1 MFAVLFGAVLSIFWS
16 QWIEASVLVAD
27 TTMSRMVELNAD
39 APFCALYH
47 DRGVIQ
53 RMVLGAD
60 PRKVR
65 QISSN
70 LVTDLEETCK
80 ASRDKGK
87 NQAPGGGLIYPGTK
101 WCGPGNVASSYNDLG
116 QHSVEDACCREHDHC
131 STTIAPQQ
139 CIHGISGGESR
150 GTLIC
155 AGCLNAIEDEFIQAL
170 NQEWHIDC
178 FRCSACDIGLSSW
191 YFEKDGL
198 LFCKDDYW
206 AAYGEACQD
215 CGQIITGPVML
226 AGDHKF
232 HPECFAC
239 TSCGAF
245 IGDGESYALVER
257 SKLYCGIC
265 YKRQMQPLNRA
276 ANYPFARKPHSIR
289 LVEIPPSTTDPD
301 KQRGIKLTL
310 DTVPSPRSCGALL
323 RISELMRNIRGKISK
338 LLASVMEVLFRLC
351 CHFSNHRL
359 NMSSDLISLH
369 IGDRILE
376 VNGTPVKDQP
386 VESIENL
393 IQYSDTVL
401 QLTIE
406 HDPDA
411 VSRRPTFSSPSSA
424 MLTYVGTPRISP
436 ESKERLFKRRDEG
449 YISGARSRQLRRTRD
464 PMHKE
469 RSSSMSRLL
478 EGSSPTNPTYDL
490 SRTRSFRV
498 EPKNQRIFRASDLVK
513 GELLGKGF
521 FGQVFKVTHR
531 DTNEV
536 MVLKELYR
544 VDEDAQKNFLKEVA
558 VLRSLHHNN
567 VLRFIGVLYKDKKLH
582 LVTEYIAGGTLRAL
596 LHDTNE
602 PLPWEQRTSFAK
614 DIAAGM
620 AYLHSMN
627 IIHRDLN
634 SHNCLVREDK
644 TVVVADFG
652 LARIIQNGS
661 SPDNRKYNRHSNGEA
676 KTSKKERKKRYT
688 VVGNP
693 YWMAPEM
700 MKGNKYDEKVDI
712 FSFGIVVCEIIGRVQ
727 ADPDYLPRSS
737 DFGLNQNVFKEKFCS
752 NCPETFYM
760 IAFLCC
766 DLNPDKRPPFEVMEV
781 WLEGLAMHLSVGA
794 ELPVDLDF
802 DIRNY
807 KGPSPSSSESTTP
820 ETLAPQLKPI
830 KEGQVHQEKKQSS
843 GCDDSTLERETEPSS
858 SNTLHVP
865 EVMSPRNR
873 YTRQNSKSND
883 SSGNV
888 GRYSR
893 QSSKSKDFVSD
904 KEKSDIVISPDS
916 SCFSGRY
923 LKSNNIK
930 SKDMSPDIP
939 NTYSYLK
946 QETYPKQIDT
956 NEYNLTRVPPTVE
969 KIKYVGSASP
979 CVVSDASEYIIDSK
993 GSYKINSL
1001 KHKSAE
1007 KCNDISGHKTKS
1019 ESKFKI
1025 PDAACSVGSYLK
1037 QIGKSIG
1044 AMEKENKTINTANCS
1059 DTDSKKI
1066 VSESSKPS
1074 SGSYLRRTKISP
1086 TKETSKTAFSSKEIA
1101 KDKVDGILSQKS
1113 VESKVPPNIQ
1123 ENMGDEK
1130 VIKDRLSRRVSN
1142 MSDVGSILSRQGSLT
1157 VLDCMSKY
1165 KDYSP
1170 FNTFTKD
1177 DFRENHSL
1185 GKQNS
1190 GLYHTNNLYSNSN
1203 ISRQDDLFNIHSKQ
1217 CRNDDDVEIKSTTN
1231 GPKNSMTSSIYD
1243 SDSKMMPNSLAEYN
1257 GCYKGIDICRQDSF
1271 DSDSALGTMKSDFFA
1286 DVDFVQMRDTPDLC
1300 HTPER
1305 CCTPNRPTSPI
1316 ESTAL

>member
-1 MFAVLFGAVLSIFWS
+1 MDEVS
-16 QWIEASVLVAD
+16 
-27 TTMSRMVELNAD
+27 LND
-39 APFCALYH
+39 Q
-47 DRGVIQ
+47 G
-53 RMVLGAD
+53 
-60 PRKVR
+60 
-65 QISSN
+65 
-70 LVTDLEETCK
+70 
-80 ASRDKGK
+80 
-87 NQAPGGGLIYPGTK
+87 
-101 WCGPGNVASSYNDLG
+101 
-116 QHSVEDACCREHDHC
+116 
-131 STTIAPQQ
+131 
-139 CIHGISGGESR
+139 SGEIG
-150 GTLIC
+150 GTLTC
-155 AGCLNAIEDEFIQAL
+155 AGCLNAIDEDEFIQAL

-178 FRCSACDIGLSSW
+178 FCCSACDIGLSSW

-206 AAYGEACQD
+206 AAYGEACQG

-239 TSCGAF
+239 NSCGAF

-257 SKLYCGIC
+257 SKLYCGSC
-265 YKRQMQPLNRA
+265 YKRQMQPINRT
-276 ANYPFARKPHSIR
+276 ANHPFTRKPHSIR
-289 LVEIPPSTTDPD
+289 LVEIPPNTSDPE

-310 DTVPSPRSCGALL
+310 DTTPSPRNCGALL
-323 RISELMRNIRGKISK
+323 RISELMRNVRGKISK
-338 LLASVMEVLFRLC
+338 LLAFVMEVLFRLC

-386 VESIENL
+386 IESIENL
-393 IQYSDTVL
+393 IQHSDTVL

-411 VSRRPTFSSPSSA
+411 VSRRPTFSSPSAA
-424 MLTYVGTPRISP
+424 MLTSIPSPRTSP
-436 ESKERLFKRRDEG
+436 ENKERLFKRRDEG
-449 YISGARSRQLRRTRD
+449 YISGTRSRQLRRTRD

-478 EGSSPTNPTYDL
+478 DGSATNPTCDL

-513 GELLGKGF
+513 GELLGTGF

-544 VDEDAQKNFLKEVA
+544 VDEEAQKNFLKEVA

-582 LVTEYIAGGTLRAL
+582 LVTEYISGGTLRAL
-596 LHDTNE
+596 LHDANE
-602 PLPWEQRTSFAK
+602 ILPWEQRTSFAK

-652 LARIIQNGS
+652 LARIIQNGN
-661 SPDNRKYNRHSNGEA
+661 SPDNRKYNRHSDGEA

-752 NCPETFYM
+752 NCPEMFYM

-766 DLNPDKRPPFEVMEV
+766 DLNPDKRPPFEVMHI
-781 WLEGLAMHLSVGA
+781 WLNGLAMHLSVGV
-794 ELPVDLDF
+794 ELPSDLEF

-807 KGPSPSSSESTTP
+807 TGPSTSTSESNTP
-820 ETLAPQLKPI
+820 ESLALQLKPI
-830 KEGQVHQEKKQSS
+830 KEGQVHQEKKRCS
-843 GCDDSTLERETEPSS
+843 GCDDSTLEREDVVL
-858 SNTLHVP
+858 NNNMLQVP
-865 EVMSPRNR
+865 DVISPRGR
-873 YTRQNSKSND
+873 YTRQNSKTSE
-883 SSGNV
+883 SSGNS

-893 QSSKSKDFVSD
+893 QNSRSKEISI
-904 KEKSDIVISPDS
+904 EKPDIVISPEASVFVGCFPRQAIKSNESSPHYSNDKQDS
-916 SCFSGRY
+916 HVKQNDQTECNPKRIPSTIEKIRY
-923 LKSNNIK
+923 LG
-930 SKDMSPDIP
+930 
-939 NTYSYLK
+939 
-946 QETYPKQIDT
+946 
-956 NEYNLTRVPPTVE
+956 R
-969 KIKYVGSASP
+969 ASP
-979 CVVSDASEYIIDSK
+979 CSLSDTPEYIIDNK
-993 GSYKINSL
+993 CSYKVNNILNS
-1001 KHKSAE
+1001 KSPE
-1007 KCNDISGHKTKS
+1007 KSNEHNLVSSGGHSRTKL
-1019 ESKFKI
+1019 EGKFKM
-1025 PDAACSVGSYLK
+1025 PDANSVSSYLK
-1037 QIGKSIG
+1037 QIGKSTTNT
-1044 AMEKENKTINTANCS
+1044 MEKENKN
-1059 DTDSKKI
+1059 DSQNDNEVKK
-1066 VSESSKPS
+1066 SGAETPKSS

-1086 TKETSKTAFSSKEIA
+1086 TKETPKNAFST
-1101 KDKVDGILSQKS
+1101 QKNGQS
-1113 VESKVPPNIQ
+1113 EAGTSLQSKVTVSPGEVVETEPTNDRVTRQ
-1123 ENMGDEK
+1123 ESN
-1130 VIKDRLSRRVSN
+1130 VS
-1142 MSDVGSILSRQGSLT
+1142 DIGIILSRQGSLT
-1157 VLDCMSKY
+1157 VLDCTVKHKDTMY

-1170 FNTFTKD
+1170 FNTLQED
-1177 DFRENHSL
+1177 LHREGSFRKNAALHYTDSV
-1185 GKQNS
+1185 
-1190 GLYHTNNLYSNSN
+1190 YSNTSLSKN
-1203 ISRQDDLFNIHSKQ
+1203 DDLLSYNTRNETNMDNQKDCTTSIQDCAKLESNDSK
-1217 CRNDDDVEIKSTTN
+1217 KSVIDT
-1231 GPKNSMTSSIYD
+1231 KSVYD
-1243 SDSKMMPNSLAEYN
+1243 SKLSNSLTEYTD
-1257 GCYKGIDICRQDSF
+1257 CYKNINLCRQDSF
-1271 DSDSALGTMKSDFFA
+1271 GSDSAVGTMKSDFFA
-1286 DVDFVQMRDTPDLC
+1286 ELDFVQLRDGRHTPDLC
-1300 HTPER
+1300 HTPDR
-1305 CCTPNRPTSPI
+1305 CCTPNRATSPI

>member
-1 MFAVLFGAVLSIFWS
+1 MDEVL
-16 QWIEASVLVAD
+16 
-27 TTMSRMVELNAD
+27 T
-39 APFCALYH
+39 
-47 DRGVIQ
+47 
-53 RMVLGAD
+53 
-60 PRKVR
+60 
-65 QISSN
+65 
-70 LVTDLEETCK
+70 
-80 ASRDKGK
+80 
-87 NQAPGGGLIYPGTK
+87 
-101 WCGPGNVASSYNDLG
+101 NDLG
-116 QHSVEDACCREHDHC
+116 GEE
-131 STTIAPQQ
+131 
-139 CIHGISGGESR
+139 SG

-155 AGCLNAIEDEFIQAL
+155 AGCLNAIDEDEFIQAL

-206 AAYGEACQD
+206 AAYGEACQG

-257 SKLYCGIC
+257 SKLYCGVC
-265 YKRQMQPLNRA
+265 YKRQMQPLNRT

-310 DTVPSPRSCGALL
+310 DTAPSPRSCGALL
-323 RISELMRNIRGKISK
+323 RISELMRNVRGKISK

-376 VNGTPVKDQP
+376 INGTPVKDQP
-386 VESIENL
+386 VENIENL

-411 VSRRPTFSSPSSA
+411 VSRRPTFCSPSST
-424 MLTYVGTPRISP
+424 MLTCVGNPRTSP
-436 ESKERLFKRRDEG
+436 ENKERLFKRRDEG
-449 YISGARSRQLRRTRD
+449 YMSGARSRQLRRTRD

-478 EGSSPTNPTYDL
+478 DGSSPTNPTYDL

-531 DTNEV
+531 DTDEV

-661 SPDNRKYNRHSNGEA
+661 SPDNRKYNRHSDGEV

-794 ELPVDLDF
+794 ELPANLDF

-830 KEGQVHQEKKQSS
+830 KEGQVHQEKKRSS
-843 GCDDSTLERETEPSS
+843 GCDDSTLEREIQPVPI
-858 SNTLHVP
+858 SNTLLVP
-865 EVMSPRNR
+865 EVVSPRNR

-883 SSGNV
+883 NSNNV

-893 QSSKSKDFVSD
+893 QNSKSKDFD
-904 KEKSDIVISPDS
+904 KEKSIVISSDS
-916 SCFSGRY
+916 SSFSGRY
-923 LKSNNIK
+923 LRNNNAK
-930 SKDMSPDIP
+930 LKDTSPDIP
-939 NTYSYLK
+939 NIYAYSK
-946 QETYPKQIDT
+946 IDT
-956 NEYNLTRVPPTVE
+956 SEHNVTRVPNIE
-969 KIKYVGSASP
+969 KIKYVGSASQ
-979 CVVSDASEYIIDSK
+979 CTVSDASDYIIDSK
-993 GSYKINSL
+993 GSYKISNNL
-1001 KHKSAE
+1001 KHKSTE
-1007 KCNDISGHKTKS
+1007 KSNDTSGCKVKS
-1019 ESKFKI
+1019 ENKFKI
-1025 PDAACSVGSYLK
+1025 PDTASSVGSYLR

-1044 AMEKENKTINTANCS
+1044 AIEKENKAINNRNDVNS
-1059 DTDSKKI
+1059 GDINPKK
-1066 VSESSKPS
+1066 VVGEGTKPC

-1086 TKETSKTAFSSKEIA
+1086 TKETTKNAFSNKEI
-1101 KDKVDGILSQKS
+1101 DKVDGVSSLQKS
-1113 VESKVPPNIQ
+1113 VQSKVPPNQ
-1123 ENMGDEK
+1123 ENVIEK
-1130 VIKDRLSRRVSN
+1130 EDVKDRLSKQENNV
-1142 MSDVGSILSRQGSLT
+1142 SDVGSILSRQGSPT
-1157 VLDCMSKY
+1157 VLDCTSKY
-1165 KDYSP
+1165 KDYSL
-1170 FNTFTKD
+1170 FDTYMKD
-1177 DFRENHSL
+1177 DFRKNDSFKKL
-1185 GKQNS
+1185 YS
-1190 GLYHTNNLYSNSN
+1190 SSLYHTDSLYSNSSVSKRDN
-1203 ISRQDDLFNIHSKQ
+1203 LITPNRQNASDDGNRPVVAESMS
-1217 CRNDDDVEIKSTTN
+1217 DDTKT
-1231 GPKNSMTSSIYD
+1231 PMMTSSLYG
-1243 SDSKMMPNSLAEYN
+1243 SDLKNCLADYTR
-1257 GCYKGIDICRQDSF
+1257 CYKGIDVCRQDSF
-1271 DSDSALGTMKSDFFA
+1271 GSDSALGTMKSDFFA
-1286 DVDFVQMRDTPDLC
+1286 DIDFAQMRDSRHTPDLC
-1300 HTPER
+1300 HTSER
-1305 CCTPNRPTSPI
+1305 CCTPNRPTTPI

>member
-1 MFAVLFGAVLSIFWS
+1 MDEV
-16 QWIEASVLVAD
+16 
-27 TTMSRMVELNAD
+27 TTSD
-39 APFCALYH
+39 
-47 DRGVIQ
+47 
-53 RMVLGAD
+53 
-60 PRKVR
+60 
-65 QISSN
+65 
-70 LVTDLEETCK
+70 
-80 ASRDKGK
+80 
-87 NQAPGGGLIYPGTK
+87 PGGGE
-101 WCGPGNVASSYNDLG
+101 N
-116 QHSVEDACCREHDHC
+116 
-131 STTIAPQQ
+131 
-139 CIHGISGGESR
+139 R

-215 CGQIITGPVML
+215 CGHIITGPVML

-257 SKLYCGIC
+257 SKLYCGVC

-310 DTVPSPRSCGALL
+310 DTAPSPRSCGALL

-424 MLTYVGTPRISP
+424 MLTCVGSPRTSP

-478 EGSSPTNPTYDL
+478 DGSSPTNPTYDL

-544 VDEDAQKNFLKEVA
+544 VDEDAQKNFLKE
-558 VLRSLHHNN
+558 
-567 VLRFIGVLYKDKKLH
+567 
-582 LVTEYIAGGTLRAL
+582 
-596 LHDTNE
+596 
-602 PLPWEQRTSFAK
+602 
-614 DIAAGM
+614 
-620 AYLHSMN
+620 
-627 IIHRDLN
+627 
-634 SHNCLVREDK
+634 
-644 TVVVADFG
+644 
-652 LARIIQNGS
+652 
-661 SPDNRKYNRHSNGEA
+661 
-676 KTSKKERKKRYT
+676 
-688 VVGNP
+688 
-693 YWMAPEM
+693 
-700 MKGNKYDEKVDI
+700 
-712 FSFGIVVCEIIGRVQ
+712 
-727 ADPDYLPRSS
+727 
-737 DFGLNQNVFKEKFCS
+737 EKFCS
-752 NCPETFYM
+752 NCPETFYT

-794 ELPVDLDF
+794 ELPADLDF
-802 DIRNY
+802 DIKNY

-830 KEGQVHQEKKQSS
+830 KEGQVHQEKKRSN
-843 GCDDSTLERETEPSS
+843 CCNDSTLEREIEPLS
-858 SNTLHVP
+858 SNTLHVS
-865 EVMSPRNR
+865 EVVSPRNR
-873 YTRQNSKSND
+873 YTRQKSND

-888 GRYSR
+888 GHYSR
-893 QSSKSKDFVSD
+893 QNSKSKDFISD
-904 KEKSDIVISPDS
+904 KEKPDIVISPDS
-916 SCFSGRY
+916 SGFSGRY
-923 LKSNNIK
+923 LRNNNIK
-930 SKDMSPDIP
+930 SKDVSPDIP
-939 NTYSYLK
+939 NTYAYSK
-946 QETYPKQIDT
+946 QETYPRQIDA
-956 NEYNLTRVPPTVE
+956 NEHNLIRAPTVE

-1007 KCNDISGHKTKS
+1007 KCNDTSHKTKS

-1025 PDAACSVGSYLK
+1025 PDAAGSVGSYLK
-1037 QIGKSIG
+1037 QIGKSLG
-1044 AMEKENKTINTANCS
+1044 AVEKENKAINNTANCGDMDPKRVVGENTKHS
-1059 DTDSKKI
+1059 T
-1066 VSESSKPS
+1066 
-1074 SGSYLRRTKISP
+1074 GSYLRRTKISP
-1086 TKETSKTAFSSKEIA
+1086 TKETTKNAFSNKETV
-1101 KDKVDGILSQKS
+1101 KDKVDGVSLLQKS
-1113 VESKVPPNIQ
+1113 VESKVPPSQ
-1123 ENMGDEK
+1123 ENVVGNEK
-1130 VIKDRLSRRVSN
+1130 DVKDRLSRQESN
-1142 MSDVGSILSRQGSLT
+1142 VSDVGSILSRQGSLT
-1157 VLDCMSKY
+1157 VLDCTSKY

-1170 FNTFTKD
+1170 FNTYTKD
-1177 DFRENHSL
+1177 DFREDHSF
-1185 GKQNS
+1185 GKQK
-1190 GLYHTNNLYSNSN
+1190 GLYHTDSLYSNSS
-1203 ISRQDDLFNIHSKQ
+1203 ISKQ
-1217 CRNDDDVEIKSTTN
+1217 DELFSIHNKQNSSDEVVGTRSIGNGSKS
-1231 GPKNSMTSSIYD
+1231 PMMTSSIYG
-1243 SDSKMMPNSLAEYN
+1243 SDLKATPNSLADYN

-1271 DSDSALGTMKSDFFA
+1271 GSDSALGTMKSDFFA
-1286 DVDFVQMRDTPDLC
+1286 DVDFSQMRDGHTPDLC

-1305 CCTPNRPTSPI
+1305 CCTPNRPTSPL

>member
-1 MFAVLFGAVLSIFWS
+1 MDEV
-16 QWIEASVLVAD
+16 
-27 TTMSRMVELNAD
+27 
-39 APFCALYH
+39 
-47 DRGVIQ
+47 
-53 RMVLGAD
+53 
-60 PRKVR
+60 
-65 QISSN
+65 SS
-70 LVTDLEETCK
+70 
-80 ASRDKGK
+80 
-87 NQAPGGGLIYPGTK
+87 
-101 WCGPGNVASSYNDLG
+101 NDLG
-116 QHSVEDACCREHDHC
+116 S
-131 STTIAPQQ
+131 
-139 CIHGISGGESR
+139 GESG

-155 AGCLNAIEDEFIQAL
+155 AGCLNAIDEDEFIQAL

-178 FRCSACDIGLSSW
+178 FRCSACDIGLSTW

-206 AAYGEACQD
+206 AAYGEACQG

-239 TSCGAF
+239 NSCGAF

-257 SKLYCGIC
+257 SKLYCGSC
-265 YKRQMQPLNRA
+265 YKRQMQPINRT
-276 ANYPFARKPHSIR
+276 ANCPFTRKPHSIR
-289 LVEIPPSTTDPD
+289 LVEIPPNTSDPE

-310 DTVPSPRSCGALL
+310 DTTPSPRNCGALL
-323 RISELMRNIRGKISK
+323 RISELMRNVRGKISK

-386 VESIENL
+386 IENIENL
-393 IQYSDTVL
+393 IQYSDTVV

-411 VSRRPTFSSPSSA
+411 VSRRLTYSSPSAA
-424 MLTYVGTPRISP
+424 MLTSIASPRTSP
-436 ESKERLFKRRDEG
+436 ENKERLFKRRDEG
-449 YISGARSRQLRRTRD
+449 YISGTRSRQLRRTRD

-478 EGSSPTNPTYDL
+478 DGSSTTNPTCDL

-513 GELLGKGF
+513 GELLGTGF

-544 VDEDAQKNFLKEVA
+544 VDEEAQKNFLKEVA

-582 LVTEYIAGGTLRAL
+582 LVTEYIAGGTLRAF

-602 PLPWEQRTSFAK
+602 ILPWEQRTLFAK

-652 LARIIQNGS
+652 LARIIQNGN
-661 SPDNRKYNRHSNGEA
+661 SPHNRKYSRHSDGEA

-752 NCPETFYM
+752 NCPEMFYM

-766 DLNPDKRPPFEVMEV
+766 DLNPDKRPPFEVMQL
-781 WLEGLAMHLSVGA
+781 WLKALAKHLSVGA
-794 ELPVDLDF
+794 ELPSDLEF

-807 KGPSPSSSESTTP
+807 TGPSTSTSESTTP

-830 KEGQVHQEKKQSS
+830 KEGQVHQEKKRCS
-843 GCDDSTLERETEPSS
+843 GCDDSTLEREETVPA
-858 SNTLHVP
+858 SNILQVP
-865 EVMSPRNR
+865 DVISPRGR
-873 YTRQNSKSND
+873 YARQNSKTSE
-883 SSGNV
+883 SSGSS

-893 QSSKSKDFVSD
+893 QNSRSKEASID
-904 KEKSDIVISPDS
+904 KPDIVISPDS
-916 SCFSGRY
+916 SGFTGCFPRQSVRSIESPAHFSNDKQNSHVKNEVESN
-923 LKSNNIK
+923 LKR
-930 SKDMSPDIP
+930 IP
-939 NTYSYLK
+939 T
-946 QETYPKQIDT
+946 I
-956 NEYNLTRVPPTVE
+956 E
-969 KIKYVGSASP
+969 KIRYVGRASP
-979 CVVSDASEYIIDSK
+979 CFCETSK
-993 GSYKINSL
+993 
-1001 KHKSAE
+1001 
-1007 KCNDISGHKTKS
+1007 
-1019 ESKFKI
+1019 
-1025 PDAACSVGSYLK
+1025 
-1037 QIGKSIG
+1037 
-1044 AMEKENKTINTANCS
+1044 
-1059 DTDSKKI
+1059 
-1066 VSESSKPS
+1066 SST
-1074 SGSYLRRTKISP
+1074 GSYLRRTKISP
-1086 TKETSKTAFSSKEIA
+1086 TKETPKNAFSPQKNSQSEA
-1101 KDKVDGILSQKS
+1101 GISLR
-1113 VESKVPPNIQ
+1113 SKVSVMPG
-1123 ENMGDEK
+1123 EVSEDEPGNNK
-1130 VIKDRLSRRVSN
+1130 VIRQESNVS
-1142 MSDVGSILSRQGSLT
+1142 DIGSILSRQGSLT
-1157 VLDCMSKY
+1157 VLDCTAKHKDKMY

-1170 FNTFTKD
+1170 FNTLQKED
-1177 DFRENHSL
+1177 LRKGASFR
-1185 GKQNS
+1185 
-1190 GLYHTNNLYSNSN
+1190 NNTTLHYADSLYSNSSLSKN
-1203 ISRQDDLFNIHSKQ
+1203 DDFLTYNA
-1217 CRNDDDVEIKSTTN
+1217 RNDINVDNKNDCTTSGQDCTN
-1231 GPKNSMTSSIYD
+1231 FETN
-1243 SDSKMMPNSLAEYN
+1243 DSKKPVLETTSMYDEKLPNSLTDYT
-1257 GCYKGIDICRQDSF
+1257 GCYKNVDLCRQDSF
-1271 DSDSALGTMKSDFFA
+1271 GSDSAVGTMRSNFFA
-1286 DVDFVQMRDTPDLC
+1286 DLDLVQLRDGRHTPDLC

-1305 CCTPNRPTSPI
+1305 CCTPNRAASPI

>member
-1 MFAVLFGAVLSIFWS
+1 MSTVIHVSLPRHVPFGA
-16 QWIEASVLVAD
+16 
-27 TTMSRMVELNAD
+27 
-39 APFCALYH
+39 H
-47 DRGVIQ
+47 
-53 RMVLGAD
+53 
-60 PRKVR
+60 
-65 QISSN
+65 
-70 LVTDLEETCK
+70 
-80 ASRDKGK
+80 
-87 NQAPGGGLIYPGTK
+87 PGGGE
-101 WCGPGNVASSYNDLG
+101 N
-116 QHSVEDACCREHDHC
+116 
-131 STTIAPQQ
+131 
-139 CIHGISGGESR
+139 R

-155 AGCLNAIEDEFIQAL
+155 AGCLNAIDDEFIQAL

-178 FRCSACDIGLSSW
+178 FRCSACDVGLSSW

-257 SKLYCGIC
+257 SKLYCGVC

-310 DTVPSPRSCGALL
+310 DTAPSPRSCGALL
-323 RISELMRNIRGKISK
+323 RISE
-338 LLASVMEVLFRLC
+338 
-351 CHFSNHRL
+351 L

-424 MLTYVGTPRISP
+424 MLTCVGSPRTSP

-478 EGSSPTNPTYDL
+478 DGSSPTNPTYDL

-582 LVTEYIAGGTLRAL
+582 LVTEYIAGGTLKAL

-661 SPDNRKYNRHSNGEA
+661 SPDNRKYNRHSDGEV

-794 ELPVDLDF
+794 ELPADLDF

-830 KEGQVHQEKKQSS
+830 KEGQVHQDKKRLG
-843 GCDDSTLERETEPSS
+843 GCNDSTLEREIEPPSD
-858 SNTLHVP
+858 NTLHVP
-865 EVMSPRNR
+865 EIVSPRNR
-873 YTRQNSKSND
+873 YMRQNSKSND
-883 SSGNV
+883 SSANV

-893 QSSKSKDFVSD
+893 QNSKSKDFVSD
-904 KEKSDIVISPDS
+904 KEKPDIVISPDS
-916 SCFSGRY
+916 SGFSGRY
-923 LKSNNIK
+923 LRNNNIK
-930 SKDMSPDIP
+930 SKDTSPDIL
-939 NTYSYLK
+939 NTYVYSK
-946 QETYPKQIDT
+946 QETYPKQIDAI
-956 NEYNLTRVPPTVE
+956 EHILTRAPTE

-979 CVVSDASEYIIDSK
+979 CVVSDSPEYIIDSK
-993 GSYKINSL
+993 GSYKVKSL

-1007 KCNDISGHKTKS
+1007 KCNETSGHKTKS
-1019 ESKFKI
+1019 ENKFKI
-1025 PDAACSVGSYLK
+1025 PDAASSVGSYLK

-1044 AMEKENKTINTANCS
+1044 AVEKENKAINNTANCG
-1059 DTDSKKI
+1059 DIDSKK
-1066 VSESSKPS
+1066 VVGENTKSSN
-1074 SGSYLRRTKISP
+1074 GLYLRRTKISP
-1086 TKETSKTAFSSKEIA
+1086 TKETSKSAFSNKETG
-1101 KDKVDGILSQKS
+1101 KDKVDGILPPQKFIETKTS
-1113 VESKVPPNIQ
+1113 SSQ
-1123 ENMGDEK
+1123 ENVVGNEK
-1130 VIKDRLSRRVSN
+1130 NIKDKLSRQESNVS
-1142 MSDVGSILSRQGSLT
+1142 DIGSILSRQGSLT
-1157 VLDCMSKY
+1157 VLDCTSKY

-1177 DFRENHSL
+1177 DFRDGHSF
-1185 GKQNS
+1185 GKQS
-1190 GLYHTNNLYSNSN
+1190 SSLYHTDSLYSNSS
-1203 ISRQDDLFNIHSKQ
+1203 ISKQDDLFSINNRQNK
-1217 CRNDDDVEIKSTTN
+1217 NDGVGTKSMKEDLKD
-1231 GPKNSMTSSIYD
+1231 PVMTSSIYG
-1243 SDSKMMPNSLAEYN
+1243 SDLKATPNCLAEYN
-1257 GCYKGIDICRQDSF
+1257 ECYKGVDICRQDSF
-1271 DSDSALGTMKSDFFA
+1271 GSDSALGTMKSDFFA
-1286 DVDFVQMRDTPDLC
+1286 DVDFAQIRDGRHTPDLC

>member
-1 MFAVLFGAVLSIFWS
+1 MDEVSS
-16 QWIEASVLVAD
+16 KE
-27 TTMSRMVELNAD
+27 
-39 APFCALYH
+39 
-47 DRGVIQ
+47 Q
-53 RMVLGAD
+53 RSG
-60 PRKVR
+60 
-65 QISSN
+65 
-70 LVTDLEETCK
+70 E
-80 ASRDKGK
+80 
-87 NQAPGGGLIYPGTK
+87 
-101 WCGPGNVASSYNDLG
+101 
-116 QHSVEDACCREHDHC
+116 
-131 STTIAPQQ
+131 
-139 CIHGISGGESR
+139 SGG
-150 GTLIC
+150 TITC
-155 AGCLNAIEDEFIQAL
+155 AGCLNVIDEDEFIQAL
-170 NQEWHIDC
+170 NQEWHLDC

-206 AAYGEACQD
+206 AAYGEACQG

-239 TSCGAF
+239 NSCGAF
-245 IGDGESYALVER
+245 IGEGESYALVER
-257 SKLYCGIC
+257 SKLYCGCC
-265 YKRQMQPLNRA
+265 YKRQMQPINRT

-289 LVEIPPSTTDPD
+289 LVEIPPNTSDSE

-310 DTVPSPRSCGALL
+310 DSTPSPRNCGALL
-323 RISELMRNIRGKISK
+323 RISELMRNVRGKISK

-386 VESIENL
+386 IENIENL

-411 VSRRPTFSSPSSA
+411 VSRRPTYSSPSA
-424 MLTYVGTPRISP
+424 TMLTSIGSPRTSP
-436 ESKERLFKRRDEG
+436 ENKERLFKRRDEG
-449 YISGARSRQLRRTRD
+449 YISGTRSRQLRRTRD

-478 EGSSPTNPTYDL
+478 DGSSPTNPTCDL

-513 GELLGKGF
+513 GELLGTGF

-544 VDEDAQKNFLKEVA
+544 VDEEAQKNFLKEVA

-582 LVTEYIAGGTLRAL
+582 LVTEYISGGTLRAL

-602 PLPWEQRTSFAK
+602 TLPWEQRTSFAK

-652 LARIIQNGS
+652 LARIIQNGN
-661 SPDNRKYNRHSNGEA
+661 SPDNRKYSKHSDGET

-737 DFGLNQNVFKEKFCS
+737 DFGLNQNVFKEKFCA
-752 NCPETFYM
+752 NCPEMFYRV
-760 IAFLCC
+760 AFLCC
-766 DLNPDKRPPFEVMEV
+766 DLNPDKRPPFELMQV
-781 WLEGLAMHLSVGA
+781 WLEGLALHLSVGV
-794 ELPVDLDF
+794 ELPLDLEF

-807 KGPSPSSSESTTP
+807 TGPSTSTSESTTP
-820 ETLAPQLKPI
+820 DTLVPQLKPI
-830 KEGQVHQEKKQSS
+830 KEGQVHQEKKRCS
-843 GCDDSTLERETEPSS
+843 GCQDSTLEREDPVQNN
-858 SNTLHVP
+858 NTLQVP
-865 EVMSPRNR
+865 DVIGSRGR
-873 YTRQNSKSND
+873 YTRQNSKTNESP
-883 SSGNV
+883 GNA

-893 QSSKSKDFVSD
+893 QNSRSKEVTI
-904 KEKSDIVISPDS
+904 EKPDIVISPEGTYTG
-916 SCFSGRY
+916 CFARQTV
-923 LKSNNIK
+923 KSNE
-930 SKDMSPDIP
+930 SSPRLAND
-939 NTYSYLK
+939 K
-946 QETYPKQIDT
+946 QESCVRQNDQT
-956 NEYNLTRVPPTVE
+956 ECNLKRIPIE
-969 KIKYVGSASP
+969 KIRYVGSASP
-979 CVVSDASEYIIDSK
+979 CSLSDTSEYINDNK
-993 GSYKINSL
+993 CSYKVNNSL
-1001 KHKSAE
+1001 NSKSTE
-1007 KCNDISGHKTKS
+1007 KSNDHSRTKL
-1019 ESKFKI
+1019 ESKFKMS
-1025 PDAACSVGSYLK
+1025 DGNSVGSYLR
-1037 QIGKSIG
+1037 QIGKSMNV
-1044 AMEKENKTINTANCS
+1044 AEKENKMDGQNDVET
-1059 DTDSKKI
+1059 KKG
-1066 VSESSKPS
+1066 SGDAPKTST
-1074 SGSYLRRTKISP
+1074 GSYLRRTKISP
-1086 TKETSKTAFSSKEIA
+1086 TKEMPKNAFSAQKN
-1101 KDKVDGILSQKS
+1101 SQS
-1113 VESKVPPNIQ
+1113 EAGTSLQSKVTVSSGEID
-1123 ENMGDEK
+1123 EGDRTN
-1130 VIKDRLSRRVSN
+1130 DRVSRQGSN
-1142 MSDVGSILSRQGSLT
+1142 VSDIGSILSRQGSLT
-1157 VLDCMSKY
+1157 VLDCIAKHKDKLY

-1170 FNTFTKD
+1170 YNTLRNED
-1177 DFRENHSL
+1177 LRR
-1185 GKQNS
+1185 GNS
-1190 GLYHTNNLYSNSN
+1190 CRKNTGLCYADSLYSNSSLSKN
-1203 ISRQDDLFNIHSKQ
+1203 DDLLIYNTQ
-1217 CRNDDDVEIKSTTN
+1217 NDTRADNKKDCTASIQDCTKLESNDTQKPVIDTKS
-1231 GPKNSMTSSIYD
+1231 MYD
-1243 SDSKMMPNSLAEYN
+1243 NKLPNSLTEYS
-1257 GCYKGIDICRQDSF
+1257 GCYKNDLCRQDSF
-1271 DSDSALGTMKSDFFA
+1271 GSDSAVGTMKSDFFA
-1286 DVDFVQMRDTPDLC
+1286 DLDFVQLRDGRHTPDLC

-1305 CCTPNRPTSPI
+1305 CCTPNRATSPI

>member
-1 MFAVLFGAVLSIFWS
+1 MDEVSS
-16 QWIEASVLVAD
+16 KE
-27 TTMSRMVELNAD
+27 
-39 APFCALYH
+39 
-47 DRGVIQ
+47 Q
-53 RMVLGAD
+53 RSG
-60 PRKVR
+60 
-65 QISSN
+65 
-70 LVTDLEETCK
+70 E
-80 ASRDKGK
+80 
-87 NQAPGGGLIYPGTK
+87 
-101 WCGPGNVASSYNDLG
+101 
-116 QHSVEDACCREHDHC
+116 
-131 STTIAPQQ
+131 
-139 CIHGISGGESR
+139 SGG
-150 GTLIC
+150 TITC
-155 AGCLNAIEDEFIQAL
+155 AGCLNVIDEDEFIQAL
-170 NQEWHIDC
+170 NQEWHLDC

-206 AAYGEACQD
+206 AAYGEACQG

-239 TSCGAF
+239 NSCGAF
-245 IGDGESYALVER
+245 IGEGESYALVER
-257 SKLYCGIC
+257 SKLYCGCC
-265 YKRQMQPLNRA
+265 YKRQMQPINRT

-289 LVEIPPSTTDPD
+289 LVEIPPNTSDSE

-310 DTVPSPRSCGALL
+310 DSTPSPRNCGALL
-323 RISELMRNIRGKISK
+323 RISE
-338 LLASVMEVLFRLC
+338 
-351 CHFSNHRL
+351 L

-386 VESIENL
+386 IENIENL

-411 VSRRPTFSSPSSA
+411 VSRRPTYSSPSA
-424 MLTYVGTPRISP
+424 TMLTSIGSPRTSP
-436 ESKERLFKRRDEG
+436 ENKERLFKRRDEG
-449 YISGARSRQLRRTRD
+449 YISGTRSRQLRRTRD

-478 EGSSPTNPTYDL
+478 DGSSPTNPTCDL

-513 GELLGKGF
+513 GELLGTGF

-544 VDEDAQKNFLKEVA
+544 VDEEAQKNFLKEVA

-582 LVTEYIAGGTLRAL
+582 LVTEYISGGTLRAL

-602 PLPWEQRTSFAK
+602 TLPWEQRTSFAK

-652 LARIIQNGS
+652 LARIIQNGN
-661 SPDNRKYNRHSNGEA
+661 SPDNRKYSKHSDGET

-737 DFGLNQNVFKEKFCS
+737 DFGLNQNVFKEKFCA
-752 NCPETFYM
+752 NCPEMFYRV
-760 IAFLCC
+760 AFLCC
-766 DLNPDKRPPFEVMEV
+766 DLNPDKRPPFELMQV
-781 WLEGLAMHLSVGA
+781 WLEGLALHLSVGV
-794 ELPVDLDF
+794 ELPLDLEF

-807 KGPSPSSSESTTP
+807 TGPSTSTSESTTP
-820 ETLAPQLKPI
+820 DTLVPQLKPI
-830 KEGQVHQEKKQSS
+830 KEGQVHQEKKRCS
-843 GCDDSTLERETEPSS
+843 GCQDSTLEREDPVQNN
-858 SNTLHVP
+858 NTLQVP
-865 EVMSPRNR
+865 DVIGSRGR
-873 YTRQNSKSND
+873 YTRQNSKTNESP
-883 SSGNV
+883 GNA

-893 QSSKSKDFVSD
+893 QNSRSKEVTI
-904 KEKSDIVISPDS
+904 EKPDIVISPEGTYTG
-916 SCFSGRY
+916 CFARQTV
-923 LKSNNIK
+923 KSNE
-930 SKDMSPDIP
+930 SSPRLAND
-939 NTYSYLK
+939 K
-946 QETYPKQIDT
+946 QESCVRQNDQT
-956 NEYNLTRVPPTVE
+956 ECNLKRIPIE
-969 KIKYVGSASP
+969 KIRYVGSASP
-979 CVVSDASEYIIDSK
+979 CSLSDTSEYINDNK
-993 GSYKINSL
+993 CSYKVNNSL
-1001 KHKSAE
+1001 NSKSTE
-1007 KCNDISGHKTKS
+1007 KSNDHSRTKL
-1019 ESKFKI
+1019 ESKFKMS
-1025 PDAACSVGSYLK
+1025 DGNSVGSYLR
-1037 QIGKSIG
+1037 QIGKSMNV
-1044 AMEKENKTINTANCS
+1044 AEKENKMDGQNDVET
-1059 DTDSKKI
+1059 KKG
-1066 VSESSKPS
+1066 SGDAPKTST
-1074 SGSYLRRTKISP
+1074 GSYLRRTKISP
-1086 TKETSKTAFSSKEIA
+1086 TKEMPKNAFSAQKN
-1101 KDKVDGILSQKS
+1101 SQS
-1113 VESKVPPNIQ
+1113 EAGTSLQSKVTVSSGEID
-1123 ENMGDEK
+1123 EGDRTN
-1130 VIKDRLSRRVSN
+1130 DRVSRQGSN
-1142 MSDVGSILSRQGSLT
+1142 VSDIGSILSRQGSLT
-1157 VLDCMSKY
+1157 VLDCIAKHKDKLY

-1170 FNTFTKD
+1170 YNTLRNED
-1177 DFRENHSL
+1177 LRR
-1185 GKQNS
+1185 GNS
-1190 GLYHTNNLYSNSN
+1190 CRKNTGLCYADSLYSNSSLSKN
-1203 ISRQDDLFNIHSKQ
+1203 DDLLIYNTQ
-1217 CRNDDDVEIKSTTN
+1217 NDTRADNKKDCTASIQDCTKLESNDTQKPVIDTKS
-1231 GPKNSMTSSIYD
+1231 MYD
-1243 SDSKMMPNSLAEYN
+1243 NKLPNSLTEYS
-1257 GCYKGIDICRQDSF
+1257 GCYKNDLCRQDSF
-1271 DSDSALGTMKSDFFA
+1271 GSDSAVGTMKSDFFA
-1286 DVDFVQMRDTPDLC
+1286 DLDFVQLRDGRHTPDLC

-1305 CCTPNRPTSPI
+1305 CCTPNRATSPI

>member
-1 MFAVLFGAVLSIFWS
+1 M
-16 QWIEASVLVAD
+16 SVL
-27 TTMSRMVELNAD
+27 D
-39 APFCALYH
+39 AVM
-47 DRGVIQ
+47 DEV
-53 RMVLGAD
+53 
-60 PRKVR
+60 
-65 QISSN
+65 SSN
-70 LVTDLEETCK
+70 D
-80 ASRDKGK
+80 
-87 NQAPGGGLIYPGTK
+87 PGSGE
-101 WCGPGNVASSYNDLG
+101 CG
-116 QHSVEDACCREHDHC
+116 
-131 STTIAPQQ
+131 
-139 CIHGISGGESR
+139 
-150 GTLIC
+150 GTLTC
-155 AGCLNAIEDEFIQAL
+155 AGCLNAIDEDEFIQAL

-206 AAYGEACQD
+206 TAYGEACQG

-239 TSCGAF
+239 NSCGAF

-257 SKLYCGIC
+257 SKLYCGCC
-265 YKRQMQPLNRA
+265 YKRQLQPINRTS
-276 ANYPFARKPHSIR
+276 NCPFARKPHSIR
-289 LVEIPPSTTDPD
+289 LVEIPPNASDPE

-310 DTVPSPRSCGALL
+310 DTTPSPRNCGALL
-323 RISELMRNIRGKISK
+323 RISELMRNVRGKISK

-386 VESIENL
+386 IESIENL
-393 IQYSDTVL
+393 IQHSDTVL

-411 VSRRPTFSSPSSA
+411 VSRRPTFPSPSAA
-424 MLTYVGTPRISP
+424 MLTSIGSPRTSP
-436 ESKERLFKRRDEG
+436 ENKERLFKRRDEG
-449 YISGARSRQLRRTRD
+449 YISGTRSRQLRRTRD

-478 EGSSPTNPTYDL
+478 DGSTPANPTCDL

-513 GELLGKGF
+513 GELLGTGF

-544 VDEDAQKNFLKEVA
+544 VDEEAQKNFLKEVA

-582 LVTEYIAGGTLRAL
+582 LVTEHIAGGTLRAL
-596 LHDTNE
+596 LHDANE
-602 PLPWEQRTSFAK
+602 TLPWEQRTSFAK

-652 LARIIQNGS
+652 LARIIQNGN
-661 SPDNRKYNRHSNGEA
+661 SPDSRKCNRHSDGEA

-752 NCPETFYM
+752 NCPEAFYM

-766 DLNPDKRPPFEVMEV
+766 DLNPDKRPPFEVMQI
-781 WLEGLAMHLSVGA
+781 WLEGLAIHLSVGA
-794 ELPVDLDF
+794 ELPSDLEF

-807 KGPSPSSSESTTP
+807 TGPSTSTSESTTP
-820 ETLAPQLKPI
+820 ETLAPLLKPI
-830 KEGQVHQEKKQSS
+830 KEGQVHQEKKRCS
-843 GCDDSTLERETEPSS
+843 GCDDSTLEREESVQS
-858 SNTLHVP
+858 GNTLQVP
-865 EVMSPRNR
+865 EVISSRGR
-873 YTRQNSKSND
+873 YTRQNSKTN
-883 SSGNV
+883 
-888 GRYSR
+888 
-893 QSSKSKDFVSD
+893 
-904 KEKSDIVISPDS
+904 ESPRNA
-916 SCFSGRY
+916 GRY
-923 LKSNNIK
+923 LRQNSRSQETTIEREKPDIIISPESSGFTGYFARQNMKSNESSSHISND
-930 SKDMSPDIP
+930 KDACVRQNDLTECNLKRIP
-939 NTYSYLK
+939 T
-946 QETYPKQIDT
+946 I
-956 NEYNLTRVPPTVE
+956 E
-969 KIKYVGSASP
+969 KIRYVGRASP
-979 CVVSDASEYIIDSK
+979 CSLSDTPEYIIDNK
-993 GSYKINSL
+993 CSYKVNSSL
-1001 KHKSAE
+1001 NSKSAE
-1007 KCNDISGHKTKS
+1007 KSNDHNSVGSGHSRTKL
-1019 ESKFKI
+1019 ESKFKMSD
-1025 PDAACSVGSYLK
+1025 PSSVNFYLR
-1037 QIGKSIG
+1037 QVGKSANAI
-1044 AMEKENKTINTANCS
+1044 EKENKIGDQNES
-1059 DTDSKKI
+1059 ESKKPCNDN
-1066 VSESSKPS
+1066 SKSST
-1074 SGSYLRRTKISP
+1074 GSYLRRTKISP
-1086 TKETSKTAFSSKEIA
+1086 TKETPKNAFSSQKKSLSTEAGTSLQSKVTISSGEIE
-1101 KDKVDGILSQKS
+1101 
-1113 VESKVPPNIQ
+1113 ESKPTN
-1123 ENMGDEK
+1123 D
-1130 VIKDRLSRRVSN
+1130 RVSRQESN
-1142 MSDVGSILSRQGSLT
+1142 VSDIGSILSRQGSLT
-1157 VLDCMSKY
+1157 VLDCTAKYKDKGY

-1170 FNTFTKD
+1170 YNTLRNDDLRKD
-1177 DFRENHSL
+1177 SCC
-1185 GKQNS
+1185 GKNS
-1190 GLYHTNNLYSNSN
+1190 ALCYTDSVYSNS
-1203 ISRQDDLFNIHSKQ
+1203 SLSK
-1217 CRNDDDVEIKSTTN
+1217 NDDFLIYNTQNETNVENKKDCTTSIQDCMKLGTNDPKKTVINTKSA
-1231 GPKNSMTSSIYD
+1231 YD
-1243 SDSKMMPNSLAEYN
+1243 NKLPISLAEYS
-1257 GCYKGIDICRQDSF
+1257 GCYKNVDLCRQDSF
-1271 DSDSALGTMKSDFFA
+1271 GSDSAVGTMKSDFFA
-1286 DVDFVQMRDTPDLC
+1286 DLDFVQLRDGRHTPDLC

-1305 CCTPNRPTSPI
+1305 CCTPNRAASPI

>member
-1 MFAVLFGAVLSIFWS
+1 MDEV
-16 QWIEASVLVAD
+16 
-27 TTMSRMVELNAD
+27 TTND
-39 APFCALYH
+39 
-47 DRGVIQ
+47 
-53 RMVLGAD
+53 
-60 PRKVR
+60 
-65 QISSN
+65 
-70 LVTDLEETCK
+70 
-80 ASRDKGK
+80 
-87 NQAPGGGLIYPGTK
+87 PGGGD
-101 WCGPGNVASSYNDLG
+101 SS
-116 QHSVEDACCREHDHC
+116 
-131 STTIAPQQ
+131 
-139 CIHGISGGESR
+139 

-155 AGCLNAIEDEFIQAL
+155 AGCLNAIDEDEFIQAL
-170 NQEWHIDC
+170 SQEWHIDC
-178 FRCSACDIGLSSW
+178 FRCSVCDIGLSSW

-198 LFCKDDYW
+198 LFCKDDYL
-206 AAYGEACQD
+206 AAYGEACQG
-215 CGQIITGPVML
+215 CGHIITGPVML

-239 TSCGAF
+239 NSCGAF

-257 SKLYCGIC
+257 SKLYCGVC
-265 YKRQMQPLNRA
+265 YKRQMQPLSRT
-276 ANYPFARKPHSIR
+276 ANHPFVRKPHSIR
-289 LVEIPPSTTDPD
+289 LVEIPPSTTNSD
-301 KQRGIKLTL
+301 KQREIKLTL
-310 DTVPSPRSCGALL
+310 DTAPNPRSCGALL
-323 RISELMRNIRGKISK
+323 RISALMRNVRGKISK

-359 NMSSDLISLH
+359 NMSSDLMSLH

-411 VSRRPTFSSPSSA
+411 VSRRLTFPTPPPALLTTASPR
-424 MLTYVGTPRISP
+424 TSP
-436 ESKERLFKRRDEG
+436 EGKERLFKRRDEG
-449 YISGARSRQLRRTRD
+449 YISGTRSRQLRRTRD

-478 EGSSPTNPTYDL
+478 DGTTPTNPTCDL

-582 LVTEYIAGGTLRAL
+582 LVTEYISGGTLRAL

-652 LARIIQNGS
+652 LARIIQNGNT
-661 SPDNRKYNRHSNGEA
+661 PDSRKYNRHSDGGEI

-737 DFGLNQNVFKEKFCS
+737 DFGLNQNAFKEKFCA
-752 NCPETFYM
+752 NCPETFYI

-766 DLNPDKRPPFEVMEV
+766 DLNPDKRPPFELMKI

-794 ELPVDLDF
+794 ALPHDLDF
-802 DIRNY
+802 DIRHY
-807 KGPSPSSSESTTP
+807 TGPSPSSSESTTP
-820 ETLAPQLKPI
+820 ETLVPQLKPI
-830 KEGQVHQEKKQSS
+830 KEGQVHQEKKRSS
-843 GCDDSTLERETEPSS
+843 GCDDSTLEREFECVDKELPRSS
-858 SNTLHVP
+858 ELINIRGRYTRQNSKPNESAT
-865 EVMSPRNR
+865 SSNR
-873 YTRQNSKSND
+873 YTRQNSKCKEPVEREKPDIVISLDCNDYSN
-883 SSGNV
+883 
-888 GRYSR
+888 RYLR
-893 QSSKSKDFVSD
+893 QNSKSKDAGRLDETEHNLNRVSTL
-904 KEKSDIVISPDS
+904 EKIRYVGNSNPCNFSDSPSEFYKVDNKCS
-916 SCFSGRY
+916 Y
-923 LKSNNIK
+923 KLNNNNTSNNNNNVHTK
-930 SKDMSPDIP
+930 SMTGES
-939 NTYSYLK
+939 S
-946 QETYPKQIDT
+946 
-956 NEYNLTRVPPTVE
+956 
-969 KIKYVGSASP
+969 GS
-979 CVVSDASEYIIDSK
+979 
-993 GSYKINSL
+993 NSGT
-1001 KHKSAE
+1001 SS
-1007 KCNDISGHKTKS
+1007 NNKTKQDG
-1019 ESKFKI
+1019 KFKI
-1025 PDAACSVGSYLK
+1025 PDAGNIVGSYLR
-1037 QIGKSIG
+1037 QIGKTLGTID
-1044 AMEKENKTINTANCS
+1044 KENKSSNSQNGVSSCTDFKKTTTPGETI
-1059 DTDSKKI
+1059 K
-1066 VSESSKPS
+1066 SST
-1074 SGSYLRRTKISP
+1074 GSYLRRTRISP
-1086 TKETSKTAFSSKEIA
+1086 TKETTKNAFQVKDNISTDVKSMQSTSSVSSAKELVPNQST
-1101 KDKVDGILSQKS
+1101 DK
-1113 VESKVPPNIQ
+1113 E
-1123 ENMGDEK
+1123 
-1130 VIKDRLSRRVSN
+1130 LSRQASVL
-1142 MSDVGSILSRQGSLT
+1142 SDVGSILSRQGSLT
-1157 VLDCMSKY
+1157 VYGSLSKI
-1165 KDYSP
+1165 KD
-1170 FNTFTKD
+1170 
-1177 DFRENHSL
+1177 
-1185 GKQNS
+1185 
-1190 GLYHTNNLYSNSN
+1190 NNLSSVRNHILTSAEEHLEPKVTTERCTTYQNRDLRDLPLDPTRTDERQRYILSHRLENTQAILDDPKTSVINSKC
-1203 ISRQDDLFNIHSKQ
+1203 L
-1217 CRNDDDVEIKSTTN
+1217 
-1231 GPKNSMTSSIYD
+1231 YD
-1243 SDSKMMPNSLAEYN
+1243 SGFKLSANALAEYAE
-1257 GCYKGIDICRQDSF
+1257 CYKNLDLCRQDSF
-1271 DSDSALGTMKSDFFA
+1271 GSDSAVGTMKSDFFA
-1286 DVDFVQMRDTPDLC
+1286 DLGFVKLKDGRLTPDVS
-1300 HTPER
+1300 HSPER
-1305 CCTPNRPTSPI
+1305 CCTPNRSSSPI

>member
-1 MFAVLFGAVLSIFWS
+1 MNSAFNDGEWRVESSGVESGVGVCRSYIHAVMDEVS
-16 QWIEASVLVAD
+16 
-27 TTMSRMVELNAD
+27 T
-39 APFCALYH
+39 
-47 DRGVIQ
+47 
-53 RMVLGAD
+53 
-60 PRKVR
+60 
-65 QISSN
+65 
-70 LVTDLEETCK
+70 
-80 ASRDKGK
+80 
-87 NQAPGGGLIYPGTK
+87 
-101 WCGPGNVASSYNDLG
+101 ND
-116 QHSVEDACCREHDHC
+116 V
-131 STTIAPQQ
+131 
-139 CIHGISGGESR
+139 GGEESG

-155 AGCLNAIEDEFIQAL
+155 AGCLNIIDEDEFIQAL

-198 LFCKDDYW
+198 LFCKADYW
-206 AAYGEACQD
+206 AAYGEACQG

-257 SKLYCGIC
+257 SKLYCGVC
-265 YKRQMQPLNRA
+265 YKRQMQPLNRT

-289 LVEIPPSTTDPD
+289 LVEIPPSTTDLD

-310 DTVPSPRSCGALL
+310 DTAPSPRSCGALL
-323 RISELMRNIRGKISK
+323 RISE
-338 LLASVMEVLFRLC
+338 
-351 CHFSNHRL
+351 L

-386 VESIENL
+386 VENIENL

-411 VSRRPTFSSPSSA
+411 ISRRPTFCSPSSA
-424 MLTYVGTPRISP
+424 MLTCVGSPRTSS

-478 EGSSPTNPTYDL
+478 DGSSPTNPTYDL

-661 SPDNRKYNRHSNGEA
+661 SPDNRKYNRHSDGEI

-794 ELPVDLDF
+794 ELPADLDF

-830 KEGQVHQEKKQSS
+830 KEGQVHQEKKRSS
-843 GCDDSTLERETEPSS
+843 GCDDSTLEREIQSVST

-865 EVMSPRNR
+865 EVISPRNR
-873 YTRQNSKSND
+873 YSRQNSKSSDN
-883 SSGNV
+883 SGNV

-893 QSSKSKDFVSD
+893 QNSKSKDFD
-904 KEKSDIVISPDS
+904 KEKSDVMISPDS
-916 SCFSGRY
+916 SGFSGRY
-923 LKSNNIK
+923 LRVNNAK
-930 SKDMSPDIP
+930 LKDTSADIP
-939 NTYSYLK
+939 NIYAYSK
-946 QETYPKQIDT
+946 QETYPRQIDT
-956 NEYNLTRVPPTVE
+956 SEHNLTRVPTIE
-969 KIKYVGSASP
+969 KIKYVGSASQ
-979 CVVSDASEYIIDSK
+979 CTVSDASEYIIDSK
-993 GSYKINSL
+993 GSYKINNNL
-1001 KHKSAE
+1001 KHKSME
-1007 KCNDISGHKTKS
+1007 KSNDTSGCKSKS
-1019 ESKFKI
+1019 ENKFKI
-1025 PDAACSVGSYLK
+1025 PDTTTSVGSYLR
-1037 QIGKSIG
+1037 QIGKAIG
-1044 AMEKENKTINTANCS
+1044 AMEKENKAINNRNDINCG
-1059 DTDSKKI
+1059 DIDPKRI
-1066 VSESSKPS
+1066 VGESTKPS
-1074 SGSYLRRTKISP
+1074 TGLYLRRTKISP
-1086 TKETSKTAFSSKEIA
+1086 TKETTKNAFSNKETN
-1101 KDKVDGILSQKS
+1101 KVDGVSSLQKS
-1113 VESKVPPNIQ
+1113 IESKIPPNQ
-1123 ENMGDEK
+1123 EN
-1130 VIKDRLSRRVSN
+1130 VIKKEDVKDRLSRQESNVSN
-1142 MSDVGSILSRQGSLT
+1142 VGSILSRKGSLT
-1157 VLDCMSKY
+1157 VLDCTSKDNSLFDTY
-1165 KDYSP
+1165 M
-1170 FNTFTKD
+1170 KD
-1177 DFRENHSL
+1177 DFRKNDSF
-1185 GKQNS
+1185 KKCS
-1190 GLYHTNNLYSNSN
+1190 SDLYHTDSLYSNSSVSKREDLITSN
-1203 ISRQDDLFNIHSKQ
+1203 RQNASDGNRPVIVESMGDDT
-1217 CRNDDDVEIKSTTN
+1217 KS
-1231 GPKNSMTSSIYD
+1231 PMMTSSIYG
-1243 SDSKMMPNSLAEYN
+1243 SDLKANCLADYTK
-1257 GCYKGIDICRQDSF
+1257 CYKGIDVCRQDSF
-1271 DSDSALGTMKSDFFA
+1271 GSDSALGTMKSDFFA
-1286 DVDFVQMRDTPDLC
+1286 DVDFAQIRDGRHTPDLC
-1300 HTPER
+1300 HTSER
-1305 CCTPNRPTSPI
+1305 CCTPTRPTTPI

>member
-1 MFAVLFGAVLSIFWS
+1 MD
-16 QWIEASVLVAD
+16 E
-27 TTMSRMVELNAD
+27 
-39 APFCALYH
+39 
-47 DRGVIQ
+47 
-53 RMVLGAD
+53 
-60 PRKVR
+60 
-65 QISSN
+65 ISTN
-70 LVTDLEETCK
+70 D
-80 ASRDKGK
+80 
-87 NQAPGGGLIYPGTK
+87 PGGG
-101 WCGPGNVASSYNDLG
+101 
-116 QHSVEDACCREHDHC
+116 E
-131 STTIAPQQ
+131 
-139 CIHGISGGESR
+139 SG

-155 AGCLNAIEDEFIQAL
+155 AGCLNAIDEDEFIQAL

-206 AAYGEACQD
+206 AAYGEACQG

-257 SKLYCGIC
+257 SKLYCGVC
-265 YKRQMQPLNRA
+265 YKRQMQPLNRT

-310 DTVPSPRSCGALL
+310 DTAPSPRSCGALL
-323 RISELMRNIRGKISK
+323 RISE
-338 LLASVMEVLFRLC
+338 
-351 CHFSNHRL
+351 L

-424 MLTYVGTPRISP
+424 MLTCVGSPRTSP
-436 ESKERLFKRRDEG
+436 EGKERLFKRRDEG

-478 EGSSPTNPTYDL
+478 DGSSPMNPTCDL

-531 DTNEV
+531 DTDEV

-661 SPDNRKYNRHSNGEA
+661 SPDSRKYNRHSDGEV
-676 KTSKKERKKRYT
+676 KTTKKERKKRYT

-794 ELPVDLDF
+794 ELPADLDY

-820 ETLAPQLKPI
+820 ETLAPQLRPI
-830 KEGQVHQEKKQSS
+830 KEGQVHQEKKRSS
-843 GCDDSTLERETEPSS
+843 GCDDSTLEREVES
-858 SNTLHVP
+858 VP
-865 EVMSPRNR
+865 GNVQRAPDVVSPRSR
-873 YTRQNSKSND
+873 YARQNSKTSDN
-883 SSGNV
+883 SGNV

-893 QSSKSKDFVSD
+893 QNSKSKDLAAD
-904 KEKSDIVISPDS
+904 KEKPDIVISPDS
-916 SCFSGRY
+916 SGRY
-923 LKSNNIK
+923 LRSNIK
-930 SKDMSPDIP
+930 LKDASPDIP
-939 NTYSYLK
+939 NTYAYSK
-946 QETYPKQIDT
+946 QQAYPRQIDSS
-956 NEYNLTRVPPTVE
+956 ERNLTRIPTIE
-969 KIKYVGSASP
+969 KIKYVGCASP
-979 CVVSDASEYIIDSK
+979 SSISDVPEYIIDSK
-993 GSYKINSL
+993 GSYKINNSL
-1001 KHKSAE
+1001 KQKPTDKLNDTSA
-1007 KCNDISGHKTKS
+1007 HKTKS

-1025 PDAACSVGSYLK
+1025 PDAASSVGSYLR

-1044 AMEKENKTINTANCS
+1044 AVEKENKAINNRNGGINCS
-1059 DTDSKKI
+1059 DTDSKKAAGEG
-1066 VSESSKPS
+1066 VTKSST
-1074 SGSYLRRTKISP
+1074 GYLRRTKISP
-1086 TKETSKTAFSSKEIA
+1086 TKETSKNNAFSTKETV
-1101 KDKVDGILSQKS
+1101 KDKIDAVSPLLKAAK
-1113 VESKVPPNIQ
+1113 SKVPPNCQ
-1123 ENMGDEK
+1123 EAVARNED
-1130 VIKDRLSRRVSN
+1130 IKGRLSRQESN
-1142 MSDVGSILSRQGSLT
+1142 VSDVGSILSRQGSLT
-1157 VLDCMSKY
+1157 VLESSSKSKGTAY
-1165 KDYSP
+1165 EDYSP
-1170 FNTFTKD
+1170 FNIFAKD
-1177 DFRENHSL
+1177 DFRKENSFR
-1185 GKQNS
+1185 KQ
-1190 GLYHTNNLYSNSN
+1190 GLYHTDSLYSNS
-1203 ISRQDDLFNIHSKQ
+1203 SVSKQDDFIIPNKRNASNDGDCSIVGTKATSDASK
-1217 CRNDDDVEIKSTTN
+1217 NPMVISKSVY
-1231 GPKNSMTSSIYD
+1231 GGDLKA
-1243 SDSKMMPNSLAEYN
+1243 MPDCLADYTD
-1257 GCYKGIDICRQDSF
+1257 GCYKGVDICRQDSF
-1271 DSDSALGTMKSDFFA
+1271 GSDSAVGTMKSDFFT
-1286 DVDFVQMRDTPDLC
+1286 DVDFAQMRDGRHTPNLC
-1300 HTPER
+1300 HTPDR
-1305 CCTPNRPTSPI
+1305 CCTPNRRTSPI

>member
-1 MFAVLFGAVLSIFWS
+1 MDEVSTN
-16 QWIEASVLVAD
+16 D
-27 TTMSRMVELNAD
+27 
-39 APFCALYH
+39 
-47 DRGVIQ
+47 
-53 RMVLGAD
+53 
-60 PRKVR
+60 
-65 QISSN
+65 
-70 LVTDLEETCK
+70 
-80 ASRDKGK
+80 
-87 NQAPGGGLIYPGTK
+87 PGGG
-101 WCGPGNVASSYNDLG
+101 
-116 QHSVEDACCREHDHC
+116 E
-131 STTIAPQQ
+131 
-139 CIHGISGGESR
+139 GG

-155 AGCLNAIEDEFIQAL
+155 AGCLNAIDEDEFIQAL

-206 AAYGEACQD
+206 AAYGEACQG

-265 YKRQMQPLNRA
+265 YKRQMQPLNRT

-310 DTVPSPRSCGALL
+310 DTAPSPRSCGALL
-323 RISELMRNIRGKISK
+323 RISE
-338 LLASVMEVLFRLC
+338 
-351 CHFSNHRL
+351 L

-424 MLTYVGTPRISP
+424 MLTCVGSPRTSP
-436 ESKERLFKRRDEG
+436 EGKERLFKRRDEG

-478 EGSSPTNPTYDL
+478 DGSSPMNPTCDL

-531 DTNEV
+531 DTDEV

-661 SPDNRKYNRHSNGEA
+661 SPDSRKYNRHSDGEA
-676 KTSKKERKKRYT
+676 RTTKKERKKRYT

-737 DFGLNQNVFKEKFCS
+737 DFGLNQNVFREKFCA

-794 ELPVDLDF
+794 ELPADLDY

-807 KGPSPSSSESTTP
+807 KGPSSSESTTP
-820 ETLAPQLKPI
+820 ETLAPQLRPI
-830 KEGQVHQEKKQSS
+830 KEGQVHQEKKRCS
-843 GCDDSTLERETEPSS
+843 GCDDSTLEREVEPGSAQRD
-858 SNTLHVP
+858 V
-865 EVMSPRNR
+865 VSPRGR
-873 YTRQNSKSND
+873 YARQNSSNKTTD
-883 SSGNV
+883 NVPGNV

-893 QSSKSKDFVSD
+893 QNSKSKDLD
-904 KEKSDIVISPDS
+904 KPPDIVISPDS
-916 SCFSGRY
+916 SGFSGRY
-923 LKSNNIK
+923 LRNNVK
-930 SKDMSPDIP
+930 LKDTDIP
-939 NTYSYLK
+939 NTYVYSR
-946 QETYPKQIDT
+946 QIDPSEH
-956 NEYNLTRVPPTVE
+956 NFTRVPAIE
-969 KIKYVGSASP
+969 KIKYTGCASP
-979 CVVSDASEYIIDSK
+979 STVSDASEYITDSK

-1001 KHKSAE
+1001 KAKPTD
-1007 KCNDISGHKTKS
+1007 KLNDAAAGHRTRS

-1025 PDAACSVGSYLK
+1025 PDAASSVGSYLR

-1044 AMEKENKTINTANCS
+1044 AVEKENKAIVNNRNGCG
-1059 DTDSKKI
+1059 DTDSKKAAGEG
-1066 VSESSKPS
+1066 VTKSST
-1074 SGSYLRRTKISP
+1074 GYLRRTKISP
-1086 TKETSKTAFSSKEIA
+1086 TKETSKNNAFSIKETADKAVSSPRKPGPKAPSHQEAIA
-1101 KDKVDGILSQKS
+1101 RNEDLRG
-1113 VESKVPPNIQ
+1113 
-1123 ENMGDEK
+1123 
-1130 VIKDRLSRRVSN
+1130 RLSRQESDV
-1142 MSDVGSILSRQGSLT
+1142 SDVGSVLSRQGSLT
-1157 VLDCMSKY
+1157 VLGGSSKSKGDIFY
-1165 KDYSP
+1165 EDYSP
-1170 FNTFTKD
+1170 FNSFAKG
-1177 DFRENHSL
+1177 DFRKD
-1185 GKQNS
+1185 GGTFVRKQNT
-1190 GLYHTNNLYSNSN
+1190 GLYHTDSLYSNSK
-1203 ISRQDDLFNIHSKQ
+1203 QDDFVVSKK
-1217 CRNDDDVEIKSTTN
+1217 RNDGDRIVGSKTATADAANNPMVIPVYGGELKAIQ
-1231 GPKNSMTSSIYD
+1231 P
-1243 SDSKMMPNSLAEYN
+1243 SDYT
-1257 GCYKGIDICRQDSF
+1257 GCYKGVDICRQDSF
-1271 DSDSALGTMKSDFFA
+1271 GADSAVGTMKSDFFT
-1286 DVDFVQMRDTPDLC
+1286 DVDFAQMRDGRHTPNLC
-1300 HTPER
+1300 HTPDR

>member
-1 MFAVLFGAVLSIFWS
+1 MYVNTWH
-16 QWIEASVLVAD
+16 QASA
-27 TTMSRMVELNAD
+27 
-39 APFCALYH
+39 
-47 DRGVIQ
+47 
-53 RMVLGAD
+53 
-60 PRKVR
+60 
-65 QISSN
+65 
-70 LVTDLEETCK
+70 TCK
-80 ASRDKGK
+80 KYQSEQIKHLRSGD
-87 NQAPGGGLIYPGTK
+87 
-101 WCGPGNVASSYNDLG
+101 
-116 QHSVEDACCREHDHC
+116 
-131 STTIAPQQ
+131 
-139 CIHGISGGESR
+139 SGG
-150 GTLIC
+150 TLTC
-155 AGCLNAIEDEFIQAL
+155 AGCLNAIDEDEFIQAL

-206 AAYGEACQD
+206 AAYGEACQG

-239 TSCGAF
+239 NSCGAF

-257 SKLYCGIC
+257 SKLYCGSC
-265 YKRQMQPLNRA
+265 YKRQMQPINRI
-276 ANYPFARKPHSIR
+276 ANYPFTRKPHSIR
-289 LVEIPPSTTDPD
+289 LVEIPPNSSDPA
-301 KQRGIKLTL
+301 KQRGIKLTV
-310 DTVPSPRSCGALL
+310 DTTPNPRNCGALL
-323 RISELMRNIRGKISK
+323 RISELMRNVRGKISK

-386 VESIENL
+386 IENIENL

-411 VSRRPTFSSPSSA
+411 VSRQPTFSSPSAA
-424 MLTYVGTPRISP
+424 MLTSIVNPRTSP
-436 ESKERLFKRRDEG
+436 ENKERLFKRRDEG
-449 YISGARSRQLRRTRD
+449 YISGTRSRQLRRTKD

-478 EGSSPTNPTYDL
+478 DGSSPTNATCDL

-513 GELLGKGF
+513 GELLGTGF

-531 DTNEV
+531 DTNEI

-544 VDEDAQKNFLKEVA
+544 VDEEAQKNFLKEVA

-596 LHDTNE
+596 LHDTSE
-602 PLPWEQRTSFAK
+602 TLPWEQRMSFAK

-652 LARIIQNGS
+652 LARIIQNGN
-661 SPDNRKYNRHSNGEA
+661 SPDNRKYSRHSDGEV

-737 DFGLNQNVFKEKFCS
+737 DFGLNQNVFKEKFCA
-752 NCPETFYM
+752 NCPEMFYR

-766 DLNPDKRPPFEVMEV
+766 DLNPDKRPPFEVMQV
-781 WLEGLAMHLSVGA
+781 WLDGLVMHLSMGI
-794 ELPVDLDF
+794 ELPSDLEI
-802 DIRNY
+802 DIKNY
-807 KGPSPSSSESTTP
+807 TGPSTSTSESTTP

-830 KEGQVHQEKKQSS
+830 KEGQVHQEKKRCS
-843 GCDDSTLERETEPSS
+843 GCDDSTLEREDIVQ
-858 SNTLHVP
+858 SNIKLQVP
-865 EVMSPRNR
+865 DVISTRGR
-873 YTRQNSKSND
+873 YTRQNSKTSE
-883 SSGNV
+883 SSGST

-893 QSSKSKDFVSD
+893 QNSRSKETPI
-904 KEKSDIVISPDS
+904 EKPDIVISPES
-916 SCFSGRY
+916 SAFTGCFTRHNT
-923 LKSNNIK
+923 KSNEP
-930 SKDMSPDIP
+930 SPHFSRNKQDSYVKRNDQTECNLKRIP
-939 NTYSYLK
+939 T
-946 QETYPKQIDT
+946 I
-956 NEYNLTRVPPTVE
+956 E
-969 KIKYVGSASP
+969 KIRYVGKASP
-979 CVVSDASEYIIDSK
+979 CCPLSNAPEYIIDNK
-993 GSYKINSL
+993 CSYKVNNSSSSISSE
-1001 KHKSAE
+1001 KS
-1007 KCNDISGHKTKS
+1007 NDNHSTGSGHSKTKL
-1019 ESKFKI
+1019 ENKFKML
-1025 PDAACSVGSYLK
+1025 DANSVSSYLR
-1037 QIGKSIG
+1037 QIGKSMNVI
-1044 AMEKENKTINTANCS
+1044 EKESKIDGQNDSNSRKTSTEN
-1059 DTDSKKI
+1059 
-1066 VSESSKPS
+1066 SKPS

-1086 TKETSKTAFSSKEIA
+1086 TKESPKNAFSP
-1101 KDKVDGILSQKS
+1101 QKS
-1113 VESKVPPNIQ
+1113 IQSSEASTSLQSKGATKTEEITESNATNDRITRQ
-1123 ENMGDEK
+1123 ESN
-1130 VIKDRLSRRVSN
+1130 VS
-1142 MSDVGSILSRQGSLT
+1142 DIGSILSREGSLT
-1157 VLDCMSKY
+1157 ILDCTTKHKDATY
-1165 KDYSP
+1165 KDYSA
-1170 FNTFTKD
+1170 FNTSQNNNFHEEDNSRKNTVLHYTDSLRSNSSLSKNDDLLKCNILNETKIDDTKD
-1177 DFRENHSL
+1177 CTTSIQDCTE
-1185 GKQNS
+1185 
-1190 GLYHTNNLYSNSN
+1190 SN
-1203 ISRQDDLFNIHSKQ
+1203 
-1217 CRNDDDVEIKSTTN
+1217 
-1231 GPKNSMTSSIYD
+1231 
-1243 SDSKMMPNSLAEYN
+1243 DSKEPVIDMKTMYDNRLPNPLTEYS
-1257 GCYKGIDICRQDSF
+1257 GCYKNLDLCRQDSF
-1271 DSDSALGTMKSDFFA
+1271 GSDSAVGTMKSDFFA
-1286 DVDFVQMRDTPDLC
+1286 DLDFVQLKDGRHTPDLC

-1305 CCTPNRPTSPI
+1305 CCTPNRAASPI

>member
-1 MFAVLFGAVLSIFWS
+1 MDEV
-16 QWIEASVLVAD
+16 
-27 TTMSRMVELNAD
+27 
-39 APFCALYH
+39 
-47 DRGVIQ
+47 
-53 RMVLGAD
+53 
-60 PRKVR
+60 
-65 QISSN
+65 SS
-70 LVTDLEETCK
+70 
-80 ASRDKGK
+80 
-87 NQAPGGGLIYPGTK
+87 
-101 WCGPGNVASSYNDLG
+101 NDLG
-116 QHSVEDACCREHDHC
+116 SRE
-131 STTIAPQQ
+131 
-139 CIHGISGGESR
+139 SGGAL
-150 GTLIC
+150 TC
-155 AGCLNAIEDEFIQAL
+155 AGCLNAIDEDEFIQAL

-178 FRCSACDIGLSSW
+178 FRCSACDVGLSTW

-198 LFCKDDYW
+198 LFCKDDYG
-206 AAYGEACQD
+206 AAYGEACQG

-239 TSCGAF
+239 NSCGAF

-257 SKLYCGIC
+257 SKLYCGSC
-265 YKRQMQPLNRA
+265 YKRQMQPINRT
-276 ANYPFARKPHSIR
+276 ANCPFSRKPHSIR
-289 LVEIPPSTTDPD
+289 LVEIPPNSSDPE

-310 DTVPSPRSCGALL
+310 DPTPNPRNCGALL
-323 RISELMRNIRGKISK
+323 RISELMRNVRGKISK

-376 VNGTPVKDQP
+376 INGTPVKDQP
-386 VESIENL
+386 IESIENL
-393 IQYSDTVL
+393 IQHSDTVL

-411 VSRRPTFSSPSSA
+411 VSRRPAYSSPTAA
-424 MLTYVGTPRISP
+424 MLTSITSPRTSP
-436 ESKERLFKRRDEG
+436 ENKERLFKRRDEG
-449 YISGARSRQLRRTRD
+449 YISGTRSRQLRRTRD

-478 EGSSPTNPTYDL
+478 DGSSPTNPTCDL

-513 GELLGKGF
+513 GELLGTGF

-544 VDEDAQKNFLKEVA
+544 VDEEAQKNFLKEVA

-602 PLPWEQRTSFAK
+602 ILPWEQRTSFAK

-652 LARIIQNGS
+652 LARIIQNGN
-661 SPDNRKYNRHSNGEA
+661 SPHSRKYSRHSDGEV

-752 NCPETFYM
+752 NCPEMFYM

-766 DLNPDKRPPFEVMEV
+766 DLNPDKRPPFEVMQL
-781 WLEGLAMHLSVGA
+781 WLKALAKHLSVGA
-794 ELPVDLDF
+794 ELPSHLEF
-802 DIRNY
+802 DVRNY
-807 KGPSPSSSESTTP
+807 TGSSTSTSESTTP
-820 ETLAPQLKPI
+820 ETLTPQLKPI
-830 KEGQVHQEKKQSS
+830 KEGQVHQEKKRCS
-843 GCDDSTLERETEPSS
+843 GCDDSTLEREETVPSS
-858 SNTLHVP
+858 NILQVP
-865 EVMSPRNR
+865 DVITPRGR
-873 YTRQNSKSND
+873 YTRQNSKTNE
-883 SSGNV
+883 SSGTS

-893 QSSKSKDFVSD
+893 QNSRSKEASVD
-904 KEKSDIVISPDS
+904 KPDIVISPDS
-916 SCFSGRY
+916 SGFTGCFPRQT
-923 LKSNNIK
+923 IK
-930 SKDMSPDIP
+930 STESPAHFSNDNQDSYVKNETESNLKRIP
-939 NTYSYLK
+939 T
-946 QETYPKQIDT
+946 I
-956 NEYNLTRVPPTVE
+956 E
-969 KIKYVGSASP
+969 KIRYVGRASP
-979 CVVSDASEYIIDSK
+979 SSLSDTLEYIIDNK
-993 GSYKINSL
+993 YSYKVNNNLNS
-1001 KHKSAE
+1001 KSAE
-1007 KCNDISGHKTKS
+1007 KSSEYNSMSGGHSRTKL
-1019 ESKFKI
+1019 EGKFKM
-1025 PDAACSVGSYLK
+1025 PDTNSVSSYLR
-1037 QIGKSIG
+1037 QIGKS
-1044 AMEKENKTINTANCS
+1044 MNVVEKESKVDGKNNNDTKKTVGET
-1059 DTDSKKI
+1059 SK
-1066 VSESSKPS
+1066 SSA
-1074 SGSYLRRTKISP
+1074 GSYLRRTKISP
-1086 TKETSKTAFSSKEIA
+1086 TKETPKNAFSPQKN
-1101 KDKVDGILSQKS
+1101 SQS
-1113 VESKVPPNIQ
+1113 EAGTSLQSKVSVSAGEITEDEPINDRVTRQ
-1123 ENMGDEK
+1123 ESN
-1130 VIKDRLSRRVSN
+1130 VS
-1142 MSDVGSILSRQGSLT
+1142 DIGSILSRQGSLT
-1157 VLDCMSKY
+1157 VLDCTAKHKDKMY
-1165 KDYSP
+1165 KGYLP
-1170 FNTFTKD
+1170 FNTLQKED
-1177 DFRENHSL
+1177 LHKESSFR
-1185 GKQNS
+1185 
-1190 GLYHTNNLYSNSN
+1190 NNTALHYTDSLYSNS
-1203 ISRQDDLFNIHSKQ
+1203 SLSKNDNFLSYNT
-1217 CRNDDDVEIKSTTN
+1217 RNETNVDNKKDCTASTQNCTN
-1231 GPKNSMTSSIYD
+1231 FESSNSKKTVIETAPMYD
-1243 SDSKMMPNSLAEYN
+1243 GKLPNSLTEYTE
-1257 GCYKGIDICRQDSF
+1257 CYKNVDLCRQHSF
-1271 DSDSALGTMKSDFFA
+1271 GSDSAVGTMRSNFFA
-1286 DVDFVQMRDTPDLC
+1286 DLDFVQLRDGRHTSDLC

-1305 CCTPNRPTSPI
+1305 CCTPNRAASPI